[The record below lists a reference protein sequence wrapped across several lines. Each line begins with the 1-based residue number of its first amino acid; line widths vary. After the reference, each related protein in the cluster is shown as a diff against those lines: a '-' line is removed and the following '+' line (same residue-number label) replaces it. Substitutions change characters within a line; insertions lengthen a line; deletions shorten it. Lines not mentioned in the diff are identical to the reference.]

1 MDIEKY
7 QRNSIERLD
16 VMFEKIN
23 IGDFDET
30 KKEKLKYNVKSL
42 VNEIFEAV
50 RATDNYHKNTIRM
63 TGNVINKKS
72 FSSFLYGQ
80 SDSENLEAKIQ
91 ESISDDNSQRE
102 SSNKK
107 DYDVIR
113 GIKKYKIIYK
123 DNDGKIDFHFR
134 KFIGLTP
141 DDVAHKVLNELDRN
155 TIDKQIIGNIIQ
167 FGLFEWNPVRG
178 NINWYAGFRS
188 KVNNFG
194 ELVDDTDKKI
204 IYMYENMI
212 TEIPSNECS
221 DLKDFYEKY
230 MTEVIHVLEAAQE
243 LDG

>member
-7 QRNSIERLD
+7 QRNSIEQLD
-16 VMFEKIN
+16 VIFEKIN
-23 IGDFDET
+23 VGDFDET

-50 RATDNYHKNTIRM
+50 RTTDNYHKNTIRM
-63 TGNVINKKS
+63 TGNAINKKS

-80 SDSENLEAKIQ
+80 SNSENLEAKIQ
-91 ESISDDNSQRE
+91 ENISDDKLQE
-102 SSNKK
+102 SNNRK
-107 DYDVIR
+107 DYDGIR
-113 GIKKYKIIYK
+113 GIKKYKIICK
-123 DNDGKIDFHFR
+123 GNDGKIDFHVR

-167 FGLFEWNPVRG
+167 FGLLEWNQTRG

-194 ELVDDTDKKI
+194 ELVDNADKKMT
-204 IYMYENMI
+204 YMYENMI
-212 TEIPSNECS
+212 TEIPSNECT

-230 MTEVIHVLEAAQE
+230 MAEVIHVLEAAHE